1 MARVA
6 ATWRFPSYSPYSIL
20 NVINPLVAWVAPINN
35 PLVREF
41 RVQIYDVKERVYRD
55 VGKTDLDYINIPTDD
70 YRLESIYRIRIA
82 TITTDG
88 RQSPYSEGASI
99 VASPLRF
106 DFSTAT
112 NVVLPN
118 GTSTQTQRLLF
129 LLF

>member
-6 ATWRFPSYSPYSIL
+6 ATWQFPSYSPYSIL

-35 PLVREF
+35 PLIREF
-41 RVQIYDVKERVYRD
+41 RVQIYDVRERVYRD
-55 VGKTDLDYINIPTDD
+55 VGRTDLDYINIPTDN
-70 YRLESIYRIRIA
+70 YRLESIYQIRIA

-88 RQSPYSEGASI
+88 RQSPYSDSASI

-112 NVVLPN
+112 NVVLPD